1 MFWIKRVI
9 VQQTF
14 SLSILSYPTNS
25 SENQVDD
32 KLKLVGQK
40 APSIHFDER
49 YAANT
54 RDR

>member
-1 MFWIKRVI
+1 MFWLKWI
-9 VQQTF
+9 VVRQTL

-25 SENQVDD
+25 SENQVGE

-40 APSIHFDER
+40 APSHHFDES